1 MNWIWVVADR
11 TDEDV
16 ELVKEYDLIGYQNL
30 TEEQKQEW
38 DNGMKGALN
47 YSDLNRIENNIG
59 YLAEKTLISLD
70 IKTDWNYDDIFDL
83 NNANRIL
90 VNMQRLCRRFK
101 FQKTPNIP
109 GAPLNDYRK
118 INYIESLLHSM
129 YVAVN
134 RDELEP
140 NFITVDDKEI
150 ELHDSKLFACWIPP
164 MVYNAYI
171 DG

>member
-1 MNWIWVVADR
+1 MNWIRVVANR

-16 ELVKEYDLIGYQNL
+16 EKVKEYDLIGYQNL

-59 YLAEKTLISLD
+59 YLAERTLISLN
-70 IKTDWNYDDIFDL
+70 IKTDWDYDDIFDL

-90 VNMQRLCRRFK
+90 INIQQLCRRFS
-101 FQKTPNIP
+101 FIGQPNIP

-118 INYIESLLHSM
+118 INYIEDLLFHM
-129 YVAVN
+129 YAAVE
-134 RDELEP
+134 RIILP
-140 NFITVDDKEI
+140 NFITSDSKEI
-150 ELHDSKLFACWIPP
+150 QMPDTKIFSCWVPP
-164 MVYNAYI
+164 FCFKPDI
-171 DG
+171 EW